1 MTWIEVAH
9 LRLNLKNKTEV
20 KKQKLASLKLAKER
34 HQEKEGALA
43 GYSSANSQL
52 LSVSFF
58 YPNHNYCEPEA
69 GYLADKAG
77 PMTPDR

>member
-20 KKQKLASLKLAKER
+20 KKQKLASLKLAKEK

-58 YPNHNYCEPEA
+58 IPTTTIANPRQ
-69 GYLADKAG
+69 GTWLTK
-77 PMTPDR
+77 PDP

>member
-20 KKQKLASLKLAKER
+20 KKQKLASLKLAKEK

-58 YPNHNYCEPEA
+58 LSQPQLLRTRGRVP
-69 GYLADKAG
+69 G
-77 PMTPDR
+77 